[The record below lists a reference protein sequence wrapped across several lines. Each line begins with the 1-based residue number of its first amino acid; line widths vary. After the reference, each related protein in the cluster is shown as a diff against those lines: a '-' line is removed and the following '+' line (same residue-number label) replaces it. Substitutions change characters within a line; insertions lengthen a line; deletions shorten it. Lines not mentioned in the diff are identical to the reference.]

1 MSPLLVSCDVC
12 GAQGLVKPEFAG
24 RHGKCGTCGNPLV
37 ARVPIS
43 HAPEVIT
50 PIPNRPHSASMTWLR
65 NSDIR
70 ANLLAIIGVI
80 VVLGFFGRD
89 WLPSTAL
96 PVAAI
101 SPAAPAHVA
110 DQIVLPTT
118 PNEPTHSTAPGQDQP
133 KLPLG
138 AATDPPAKD
147 TGAVALEALL
157 PPLRTSPTTV
167 RRELPFDCPYATG
180 VRHVAFTPDG
190 QAALTIHATNR
201 GAKFRKWNL
210 HTGTPIGEPIPLPA
224 GNDYQLAF
232 SPEGQRLAM
241 TLSPAQEGLNLLNP
255 QTGLLL
261 RSINTQRRQLS
272 APAWSRDG
280 AVFIGTESGT
290 VEKWRPQSTGADMTL
305 SASQMVTRVDC
316 SADGGY
322 VILGDATGELRL
334 ASIHD
339 GQFAGS
345 YRGLSGPVRLI
356 ETRPYAE
363 GVLLL
368 AAAGEFGSPWEVQ
381 LLDLQTLK
389 RVHSVGLPGH
399 VMSLAVTPDWRRL
412 IAGTRDGKITVLD
425 TITGLELEQASVHNA
440 DVTAL
445 AVAPDGSGVLSGC
458 YRSPQNRDVTVRL
471 RPLNPWVAMAPLA
484 PTGEPQP

>member
-1 MSPLLVSCDVC
+1 MAQMLVCCDVC
-12 GAQGLVKPEFAG
+12 GAQGLVKPEFVG

-37 ARVPIS
+37 ARVALS
-43 HAPEVIT
+43 HAPEVISQF
-50 PIPNRPHSASMTWLR
+50 PSRPRPASMTWLR
-65 NSDIR
+65 DPDIR
-70 ANLLAIIGVI
+70 ANLLVIIGVV

-89 WLPSTAL
+89 WLPPTTL

-110 DQIVLPTT
+110 GQIILPTS
-118 PNEPTHSTAPGQDQP
+118 PDGPTQSTAPGQDQP

-138 AATDPPAKD
+138 TSADPATKD
-147 TGAVALEALL
+147 SSATTLERLL
-157 PPLRTSPTTV
+157 PPLKTSSATV
-167 RRELPFDCPYATG
+167 HRELPFDCPYATG

-201 GAKFRKWNL
+201 GATFRKWNL
-210 HTGTPIGEPIPLPA
+210 HTGTPIGESILLPA

-232 SPEGQRLAM
+232 SPEGQRLAL
-241 TLSPAQEGLNLLNP
+241 TLSPAQEGLHLLNP

-290 VEKWRPQSTGADMTL
+290 VEKWRPQSTGADLTL
-305 SASQMVTRVDC
+305 SASQMVTRVAC

-368 AAAGEFGSPWEVQ
+368 AAAGEFGGPWEVQ
-381 LLDLQTLK
+381 LLDLQTL
-389 RVHSVGLPGH
+389 RRIHAVNLPGH

-425 TITGLELEQASVHNA
+425 TITGVELEQATVHTA

-445 AVAPDGSGVLSGC
+445 AVALDGSGVLSGC

-471 RPLNPWVAMAPLA
+471 RPLTTLGATAPLA